1 MRTLISGGTIVTAS
15 DTYAADVL
23 IEDEK
28 VIGVGNGIVGERT
41 IDASGKYIIP
51 GGIDVHT
58 HLDMPFGGT
67 VSSDDFF
74 TGHRAAAFGGTTT
87 HIDFAIQPKGATLRE
102 TLDMWHAKAN
112 GKAAVDYGFHL
123 AITDL
128 PESVMQEIS
137 QVPDWGVTSLKL
149 FMAYKGSLMIDD
161 ATLFRTMEQA
171 AAHGLLIMVH
181 AENGDAIDILVSQAL
196 AAGRTDPKYH
206 ALTRPPELEAEA
218 TNRAIRLAEVA
229 GAPLYV
235 VHVTN
240 AGSVEAI
247 RLARGRG
254 SAIFGETC
262 VQYFFFTKD
271 DLARPGFEGA
281 KWVCSPPYRE
291 KSDHEVLWRAV
302 ANNEL
307 QVISTDHCPFWFEG
321 GIDGRPA
328 GKELGKG
335 NFSKIPNGCPGI
347 EDRMM
352 VLYTAGVRGGQFSL
366 NRWVELC
373 CTNPAKLFGIY
384 PQKGVIAPG
393 SDADIV
399 VWDPAAT
406 HTISAATHHQR
417 TDYNLY
423 EGMNVTGMPSVV
435 LSRGNVVV
443 DHGEWKGAA
452 GAGRFLRRER
462 FERPGHAS
470 AHPTQAQAVA
480 SQPAPAK
487 QR

>member
-1 MRTLISGGTIVTAS
+1 MRTLIAGGTVVTAS
-15 DTYAADVL
+15 DTYQADVL

-28 VIGVGNGIVGERT
+28 ITGVGHGFKADKT
-41 IDASGKYIIP
+41 IDATGKYVIP

-67 VSSDDFF
+67 VASDDFF
-74 TGHRAAAFGGTTT
+74 TGHRAAAFGGTTS

-112 GKAAVDYGFHL
+112 SKAAIDYGFHL

-128 PESVMQEIS
+128 PDSVMDEIK
-137 QVPDWGVTSLKL
+137 QAPEWGVTSLKL
-149 FMAYKGSLMIDD
+149 FMAYKGALMIDD
-161 ATLFRTMEQA
+161 ATLFRAMEQA
-171 AAHGLLIMVH
+171 AKHGLLIMVH
-181 AENGDAIDILVSQAL
+181 AENGDAIDILVRQAL
-196 AAGRTDPKYH
+196 EAGNTDPKYH

-218 TNRAIRLAEVA
+218 TERAIRLAEVS

-240 AGSVEAI
+240 AGAAQAI
-247 RLARGRG
+247 RLARQRGKGR
-254 SAIFGETC
+254 IHGETC

-281 KWVCSPPYRE
+281 KWVCSPPFRE
-291 KSDHEVLWRAV
+291 KSDQEALWQAV
-302 ANNEL
+302 GVNDL
-307 QVISTDHCPFWFEG
+307 QVISTDHCDFWYEG
-321 GIDGRPA
+321 GKDGRNP

-335 NFSKIPNGCPGI
+335 DFSKIPNGVPGI

-352 VLYTAGVRGGQFSL
+352 VLYTHGVRGGRFSL

-393 SDADIV
+393 ADADIV

-406 HTISAATHHQR
+406 RTLSAKTSHQN

-423 EGMNVTGMPSVV
+423 EGMKVTGVPSVV
-435 LSRGNVVV
+435 LLRGNVVV
-443 DHGEWKGAA
+443 EGDEWKGSA
-452 GAGRFLRRER
+452 GSGRFLHRQR
-462 FERPGHAS
+462 FGAEA
-470 AHPTQAQAVA
+470 AETKAAK
-480 SQPAPAK
+480 PAAAK
-487 QR
+487 ATAGAKGR